1 VCVRSSEIYYY
12 QERHVHTQLLNHVLH
27 IKHIDLCRHD
37 PTRYLLQCFMLIVV
51 IDLSST
57 FDSIVVSM
65 YNLLFMFMIYFWI
78 KIKLKVLLF
87 STNSYQTKDK
97 WIYENDDAGLL
108 MEFLWSVMALDGGLT
123 LRSLQSIVMSP
134 DIVEVVV
141 LGASLRFIGLGAYAD
156 DKGAMCF
163 WEECCLGCGV

>member
-1 VCVRSSEIYYY
+1 
-12 QERHVHTQLLNHVLH
+12 
-27 IKHIDLCRHD
+27 
-37 PTRYLLQCFMLIVV
+37 MLIVV
-51 IDLSST
+51 IDLSSI

-163 WEECCLGCGV
+163 WEECCLGCGVWANDNGLMHTKATRAGCGGIFRQLCLLFRATLD